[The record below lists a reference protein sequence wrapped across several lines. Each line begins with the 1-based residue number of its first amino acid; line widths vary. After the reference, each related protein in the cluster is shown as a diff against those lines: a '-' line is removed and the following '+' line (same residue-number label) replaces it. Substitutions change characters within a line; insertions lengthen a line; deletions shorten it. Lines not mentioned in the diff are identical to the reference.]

1 MSGSLIPTAFVQGFC
16 DDLKYAASSALDDAR
31 LLGTVDSTVLSV
43 FLEELTDKIQHLE
56 HKLQTTTDDTTTLIS
71 AELVAARHVVEDRTE
86 ENTYLREALN
96 AEEVR
101 IREMLWRLGSRDRM
115 ISELKA
121 HVIRQSTHGLSGM
134 SASFAALPFQMMESL
149 DAEVHHVQEQA
160 SQRVASSQTAN
171 HVTLQKQRAAYEER
185 LNAKE
190 RELIQAQMRYRDSL
204 RSLEATHAIELW
216 RAQEEKRELQGLLT
230 DVDQHATQ
238 RAEAFCAEKYDER
251 YSEARREFV
260 VTMDKLK
267 HEVDRLHEE
276 RGGLSKTIAD
286 VTKERETA
294 LQQSAYSQAAL
305 QHVLDVEVPALKAQL
320 LKTRGDGAGQGG
332 TAGGASSTAA
342 NKEEHAALVSRALS
356 LETDLSVATET
367 FHNAKQQWEQ
377 ESLSLQNQLKI
388 ARHEAQTKDSGM
400 REAQAA
406 KSQLNS
412 QLQNALKTELQ
423 LQAEVDFLRRSA
435 GAASAESFKKML
447 EQAEADHDFRMVELT
462 DEVNTLREKL
472 NATLDDKVELTE
484 RLRVSEASYRACDA
498 ERSDFRSRSNKLE
511 LRMAEMKQQYDSVQD
526 RLVEV
531 QKTLGQERN
540 MNEKLMQQ
548 IQNLGTATP
557 SSATSRLAAGGGGGG
572 LQRSRSMRQS
582 TVNVLPGD
590 GALAANSNATVPS
603 NTTATNSAAL
613 RRVGST
619 VKRVGSMF
627 GAMGRTKSFNSA
639 GDVTA
644 SLSPRPNSEVSTAS
658 SSGGNLL
665 GTAQSSAAGV
675 TFTVGG
681 PRKARGPMPGGPTPL
696 PFDDIEVVPGS
707 PDRPLSATTNASK
720 PSYEQ
725 NALESSLIADP
736 ANQWSAIAGAGGLAL
751 PQLAI
756 QRVSV
761 QLDENHTGFMGA
773 SFLSPMADASQGEG
787 PRQLTMSQNLAVAN
801 FVFPMSPH
809 NSGAAP
815 PGALMFAGSLRGDG
829 SLPMTPMNGPTAAH
843 FHRFSAEGGGITM
856 TTDVPVALTRSTAL
870 GEHNSATSRNV
881 SSFSSSPAIDGA
893 LPPLTLLRVA
903 SIHSH
908 DGRQQLVLMPHHAA
922 PHTSVGTQCDDIN
935 VPSQQRA
942 PTMYHGATIPISVD
956 DRRTHAQLRHELT
969 VLHREVCFLEHQ
981 LSSLHDQHPVLQ
993 RSHSRPSGAVGQG
1006 NTSQDDVP
1014 LWKRAGLQCQ
1024 ANPLE
1029 LQPIPAL
1036 MLNCATNSRCFT
1048 ARFVSWSTS
1057 SAPCTI
1063 NTPFSSGPTV
1073 DQAVLLG
1080 KETHPK
1086 TTCRCGSVLVCS
1098 AKPIPLELQPIP
1110 FTDITH
1116 RKEFLE
1122 ENMRMAEELDA
1133 RHGIF
1138 LQLRDI
1144 LAHDLDVLHN
1154 LGASV
1159 VPPSTESRVTLDPK
1173 VEAPIQ
1179 KRGAS
1184 PLGRP
1189 TNSSTSSNSG
1199 QVVVFPVKNS
1209 MPPGNDLL
1217 VARFPVK
1224 NSMPPGNDLLVARHS
1239 TSPTLGE
1246 NQRTSPVRVK
1256 LQLSTAAL
1264 QPVIHPVT
1272 PRSCGGAYPHA
1283 VPQKPHNPKRPSSS
1297 ARPTSA
1303 ATSRRTWTS
1312 SSADGLSGG
1321 NTTPS
1326 SLMQDLRTSISA
1338 VLEPADYF
1346 SVGYRTEESRRPQS
1360 ARTVGGAT
1368 GGMLSR
1374 APVWSSAN
1382 MGVAAVGGGT
1392 VGNSHNVPTVR
1403 VVSSSTPAA
1412 APPSGASSRSNDRTQ
1427 RLRAVV

>member
-204 RSLEATHAIELW
+204 RSLEATHAVELW

-276 RGGLSKTIAD
+276 RGGLNKTIAD
-286 VTKERETA
+286 VTKGRETA
-294 LQQSAYSQAAL
+294 LQQSAYFQAAL

-320 LKTRGDGAGQGG
+320 LKIRGDGAGPHG
-332 TAGGASSTAA
+332 TAGGASSTSA

-969 VLHREVCFLEHQ
+969 VLHREVCYLEHQ

-993 RSHSRPSGAVGQG
+993 RSHSRPRGAVGQG
-1006 NTSQDDVP
+1006 NTSPDDVP

-1024 ANPLE
+1024 AN
-1029 LQPIPAL
+1029 
-1036 MLNCATNSRCFT
+1036 
-1048 ARFVSWSTS
+1048 
-1057 SAPCTI
+1057 
-1063 NTPFSSGPTV
+1063 
-1073 DQAVLLG
+1073 
-1080 KETHPK
+1080 
-1086 TTCRCGSVLVCS
+1086 
-1098 AKPIPLELQPIP
+1098 PLELQPIP

-1159 VPPSTESRVTLDPK
+1159 LPPSTESRGTLDPK

-1184 PLGRP
+1184 PLGHP
-1189 TNSSTSSNSG
+1189 TSSTSSNSG
-1199 QVVVFPVKNS
+1199 QVVV
-1209 MPPGNDLL
+1209 
-1217 VARFPVK
+1217 FPVK

-1264 QPVIHPVT
+1264 QSVIHPVT
-1272 PRSCGGAYPHA
+1272 PRSCGGAYPQA